1 MGDAQSQKYYSSAT
15 ALFEQ
20 IFKKLVKSILGRHMW
35 FENNPEITHGEI
47 AWVLQKNKDDGM
59 QHDND

>member
-1 MGDAQSQKYYSSAT
+1 
-15 ALFEQ
+15 
-20 IFKKLVKSILGRHMW
+20 MW

-59 QHDND
+59 QHDNDQKVTIIKGYQHIQW